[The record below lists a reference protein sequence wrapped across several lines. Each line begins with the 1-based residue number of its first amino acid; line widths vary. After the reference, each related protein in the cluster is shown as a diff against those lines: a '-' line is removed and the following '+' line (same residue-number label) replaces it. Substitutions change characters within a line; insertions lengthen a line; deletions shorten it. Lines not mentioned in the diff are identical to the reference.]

1 MNTATDMAVVAATNT
16 TETAFAVVPE
26 TTLPGGIVVP
36 AFEVARYLSSRDD
49 SGALQISVDAMP
61 WVEVDYHAA
70 RAACAA
76 AGYKLITELQAL
88 ALAYNVATQ
97 PANWTGGTV
106 GEGKLFQG
114 LRSGEFDEAQAA
126 SYVPSSNDER
136 RYFILSNGERV
147 CDVAGNAYTWVFD
160 DVQGNAEGLVAR
172 SFAADSP
179 SFTTATYPSMQRGA
193 GWQPRAGSDW
203 SGSALLRGGC
213 FYSEDNAG
221 VFYLDY
227 VWPVYANGNVGFR
240 CTK

>member
-1 MNTATDMAVVAATNT
+1 
-16 TETAFAVVPE
+16 
-26 TTLPGGIVVP
+26 
-36 AFEVARYLSSRDD
+36 
-49 SGALQISVDAMP
+49 MP

-97 PANWTGGTV
+97 PANWTDGAV

-114 LRSGEFDEAQAA
+114 LRSGDFDEAQAA
-126 SYVPSSNDER
+126 SYVPASDDER
-136 RYFILSNGERV
+136 RWFILSNGERV

-160 DVQGNAEGLVAR
+160 DVQGDSDGLVAR
-172 SFAADSP
+172 AFAKDSP
-179 SFTTATYPSMQRGA
+179 SITTATYPSMQRGA

-203 SGSALLRGGC
+203 SGYALIRGGC
-213 FYSEDNAG
+213 FGSGDYAG
-221 VFYLDY
+221 VFYLNGG
-227 VWPVYANGNVGFR
+227 WPGYAGVRVGFR